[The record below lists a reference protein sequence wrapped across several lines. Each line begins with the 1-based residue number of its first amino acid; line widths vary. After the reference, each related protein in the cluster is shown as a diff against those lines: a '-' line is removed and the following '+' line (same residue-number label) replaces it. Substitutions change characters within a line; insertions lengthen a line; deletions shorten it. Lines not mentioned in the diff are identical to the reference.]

1 MINTIVISGKAG
13 HGKTTLANLIKE
25 ELENQNF
32 RVMKI
37 AFADY
42 LKFIAKKYYGWNG
55 EKDEKGRT
63 LLQYLGTDVV
73 RKNDENFWADI
84 VSRLTR
90 ALNSEFDYFIIDDA
104 RFPNEVNAFPAENT
118 ILIKVIRP
126 NYCSLTSE
134 QQSHASETA
143 LDSYIPNYEVI
154 NDTIEEL
161 KESATAIIE
170 EIRNEY

>member
-55 EKDEKGRT
+55 EKDEKQKQINNCGCVHIYNT
-63 LLQYLGTDVV
+63 GMHGFVLL
-73 RKNDENFWADI
+73 
-84 VSRLTR
+84 
-90 ALNSEFDYFIIDDA
+90 
-104 RFPNEVNAFPAENT
+104 
-118 ILIKVIRP
+118 
-126 NYCSLTSE
+126 
-134 QQSHASETA
+134 
-143 LDSYIPNYEVI
+143 
-154 NDTIEEL
+154 
-161 KESATAIIE
+161 
-170 EIRNEY
+170 